1 MENLKEFSII
11 QITDVHGYMEPH
23 SEMFWENGRKVYRE
37 AGGYARI
44 SQYLKKVNEE
54 KQGAVIT
61 LDGGDTFHGTY
72 PVVQTK
78 GEILIPVLN
87 HLGLDAMT
95 AHWDFAYG
103 PKRFKE
109 ITSDLNYPMLAIN
122 VYDQQTDEL
131 LYKPWI
137 IKEIKGIKVAILG
150 IASNIVD
157 KTMPSHFSKGI
168 YFTQGNEE
176 LPKHIETLK
185 EQENTDVIVLISH
198 LGFPQN
204 LKLLKEVDGV
214 DICLSSHTHYRTESM
229 VKAGN
234 TVMIE
239 SGCHGSFLGRLDV
252 TLQNKKLKNVNFELI
267 EVSQDLPEDQELK
280 KKIENALLP
289 FREYLNKKAGE
300 TTQALDRNNI
310 LESSMDNLLLQAMLM
325 ATGSQLAFSNGWR
338 YGAPIVPGPI
348 TNNDLHNII
357 PVNPVIETVVLTG
370 HEILEMIEENLE
382 KTFSGDAYKQQGGFV
397 KRCLGLKAYIK
408 IEVGAPKRI
417 QKLFIGEE
425 PIKPEENYTA
435 CYVTSQG
442 VPEKYGKERAES
454 GVRAVDAIQK
464 YLETKSPVSAE
475 IFGTF
480 EAV

>member
-1 MENLKEFSII
+1 MENLKEFSLI
-11 QITDVHGYMEPH
+11 QITDVHGYMESH
-23 SEMFWENGRKVYRE
+23 QEMFWEKGQKLYRK
-37 AGGYARI
+37 AGGYTRI
-44 SQYLKKVNEE
+44 SQYLKKIREE
-54 KQGAVIT
+54 KQGAVIA

-78 GEILIPVLN
+78 GEILVSILN

-103 PKRFKE
+103 PERFKE
-109 ITSDLNYPMLAIN
+109 ITAELNYPMLAIN
-122 VYDQQTDEL
+122 VYDKETNEL

-137 IKEIKGIKVAILG
+137 IKEIEGIKVAVIG

-157 KTMPSHFSKGI
+157 KTMPAHFSKGI
-168 YFTQGNEE
+168 YFTLGNEE
-176 LPKHIETLK
+176 LPKHIQTLK
-185 EQENTDVIVLISH
+185 EQEKADVIVLISH

-204 LKLLKEVDGV
+204 LKLMKEVEGV

-229 VKAGN
+229 VKVGN
-234 TVMIE
+234 TIMIE

-252 TLQNKKLKNVNFELI
+252 TLQDKKIKDVNFELV
-267 EVSQDLPEDQELK
+267 EVTLEFPEDQELK
-280 KKIENALLP
+280 KQIENALLP
-289 FREYLNKKAGE
+289 YREYLNKKAGE
-300 TTQALDRNNI
+300 TTKALDRNNI

-338 YGAPIVPGPI
+338 YGAPIVPGSI

-357 PVNPVIETVVLTG
+357 PVNPVIETVILTG
-370 HEILEMIEENLE
+370 REILDMLEENLE

-408 IEVGAPKRI
+408 IEVGTATRI

-425 PIKPEENYTA
+425 PINPEENYTA

-442 VPEKYGKERAES
+442 VPGKYGKERAKS
-454 GVRAVDAIQK
+454 GIRAVDALQK
-464 YLETKSPVSAE
+464 YLNTKSPVSAE